1 MLNIGSR
8 ITLLRKEKGWSQTD
22 LAKELGASREIIGKY
37 ERNENLP
44 SIEMALKMSNAF
56 GVTVDYLLGEGEFAS
71 FDKELMDR
79 IKDFE
84 NLDKNTKAKI
94 FDVMDTYIRD
104 AKARAAYAK

>member
-1 MLNIGSR
+1 M
-8 ITLLRKEKGWSQTD
+8 
-22 LAKELGASREIIGKY
+22 IGKY

-71 FDKELMDR
+71 FDKDLMDR

>member
-22 LAKELGASREIIGKY
+22 LAKELGASREIVGKY

>member
-8 ITLLRKEKGWSQTD
+8 ITLLRKDKGWSQGD

-71 FDKELMDR
+71 FDKDLMDR

>member
-8 ITLLRKEKGWSQTD
+8 ITLLRKDKGWSQGD

-56 GVTVDYLLGEGEFAS
+56 GVTVDYLLGEVEFAS
-71 FDKELMDR
+71 FDKDLMDR

>member
-1 MLNIGSR
+1 
-8 ITLLRKEKGWSQTD
+8 
-22 LAKELGASREIIGKY
+22 
-37 ERNENLP
+37 
-44 SIEMALKMSNAF
+44 MALKMSNAF

-71 FDKELMDR
+71 FDKDLMDR

-84 NLDKNTKAKI
+84 NLDKNTKSKI

>member
-104 AKARAAYAK
+104 AKARAAYTK